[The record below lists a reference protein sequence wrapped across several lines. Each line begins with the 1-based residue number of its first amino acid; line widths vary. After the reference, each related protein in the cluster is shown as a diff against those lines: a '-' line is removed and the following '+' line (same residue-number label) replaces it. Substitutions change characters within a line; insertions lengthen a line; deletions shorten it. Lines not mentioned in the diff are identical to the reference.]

1 MSLEMFSEKVS
12 VIVPVLNEEKYIQKF
27 LDSVLEQNYPRECL
41 EVILVDGGSSDS
53 TLGLVKS
60 YTEKH
65 SYIRLLH
72 NPKKTVQHALNLGIE
87 NSSGEYIVRMD
98 AHAWY
103 AKDYISECIKY
114 LKRTGAD
121 NVGGPTVAKGQE
133 GVQKVIA
140 AAYGSPFALGG
151 GKHYKK
157 DFEGYSDTVSWG
169 CFRKDY
175 IVSLGMYDEKLP
187 RSEDDDLNFRIIK
200 NGGKIYI
207 SPKIRSEYYPRDT
220 FQKLWN
226 QYFEYGFW
234 KPSVMKKHGTSLR
247 FSQLVPAAFVAFWV
261 ICALVDFIGLVC
273 QGLSGHRC
281 FVLNAVN
288 IAENI
293 VICAYL
299 LLNFYF
305 SFKNEFV
312 SGFKERFLLM
322 WTHCVIHFAYGS
334 GFLVGALRAC
344 NRTLGKD
351 MNRH

>member
-1 MSLEMFSEKVS
+1 MSLEIFSEKVS
-12 VIVPVLNEEKYIQKF
+12 IVVPVLNEERYIQKF

-41 EVILVDGGSSDS
+41 EVILIDGGSSDN
-53 TLGLVKS
+53 TLNLIKT
-60 YTEKH
+60 YTEK
-65 SYIRLLH
+65 YDFIRLLN
-72 NPKKTVQHALNLGIE
+72 NPKMTVQHALNLGIE

-103 AKDYISECIKY
+103 AKNYVSECIKC

-121 NVGGPTVAKGQE
+121 NVGGPTVATGRN

-151 GKHYKK
+151 GDHYKK

-175 IVSLGMYDEKLP
+175 IVSLGMYDQKLP

-207 SPKIRSEYYPRDT
+207 SSKIRSEYYPRDT

-247 FSQLVPAAFVAFWV
+247 ISQIIPALFVAFWF
-261 ICALVDFIGLVC
+261 ICAFAGFFGLIC
-273 QGLSGHRC
+273 RWFFGR

-293 VICAYL
+293 VLCAYL

-312 SGFKERFLLM
+312 SGFKERLLLM
-322 WTHCVIHFAYGS
+322 WAHCVIHVAYGS
-334 GFLVGALRAC
+334 GFLVGILRTFG
-344 NRTLGKD
+344 RMPRKD
-351 MNRH
+351 MNQH